1 MISSW
6 HITLHTQ
13 PTVLRTFYS
22 FFLLVTPYPRSKPK
36 PRSGGGSV
44 LRTPGVGVQGG
55 HGNQWGK
62 IEAFSVLENMLP
74 GSSCSP
80 EDKKRVK

>member
-1 MISSW
+1 MFFMACHTHTANCAQNILLLLSPYSPPSPIQAQAQFRWGLSPPESRSW
-6 HITLHTQ
+6 
-13 PTVLRTFYS
+13 
-22 FFLLVTPYPRSKPK
+22 
-36 PRSGGGSV
+36 GS
-44 LRTPGVGVQGG
+44 RG

-74 GSSCSP
+74 RSSCSP